1 MRATIGAIA
10 LCGALLA
17 AVPAAA
23 ERPCEISGWPDN
35 WSFRGVNLSWCPP
48 DVDMEVRGWAYMA
61 AEQHCRGDKEA
72 VLHRC
77 EGVWKMAIGRTDRCA
92 CPDDMY
98 PPELVEAEKARI
110 AARREKREEVA
121 RIAEELAE
129 EEIARI
135 AASRPC
141 EIPDYPNA
149 DPDAVPGLGFSWCPA
164 EVDFQ
169 VRSYAIAVAGSY
181 CAKLAGEPGKDWAAQ
196 IASLCEGLDN
206 LGGRPTESGHHCACP
221 ADLR

>member
-1 MRATIGAIA
+1 MRATIGTFA

-17 AVPAAA
+17 TVPAAA
-23 ERPCEISGWPDN
+23 ERPCEIPGWPDQV
-35 WSFRGVNLSWCPP
+35 SAALTWCPN
-48 DVDMEVRGWAYMA
+48 DVDGLVRWYAVQA
-61 AEQHCRGDKEA
+61 ARAHCRGDKEK
-72 VLHRC
+72 VLEKC
-77 EGVWKMAIGRTDRCA
+77 EGVRKLAIGRTDRCA
-92 CPDDMY
+92 CPEDMY
-98 PPELVEAEKARI
+98 PPEMI
-110 AARREKREEVA
+110 AAADAKAAASRERQEEAA
-121 RIAEELAE
+121 RTAE

-135 AASRPC
+135 ASARPC

-149 DPDAVPGLGFSWCPA
+149 DPDAVPSLGFSWCPA

-196 IASLCEGLDN
+196 IESLCEGLDN
-206 LGGRPTESGHHCACP
+206 LEDRIASGRHCACP